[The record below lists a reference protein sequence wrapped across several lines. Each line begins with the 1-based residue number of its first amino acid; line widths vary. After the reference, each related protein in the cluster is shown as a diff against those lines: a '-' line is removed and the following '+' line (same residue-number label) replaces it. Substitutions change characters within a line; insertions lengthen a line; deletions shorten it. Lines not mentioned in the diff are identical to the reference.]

1 MSAVPK
7 AMAPVMG
14 LGPPSLDGGLAVESP
29 EAMEHGLK
37 EQLGTA
43 LETPWSL
50 SWSGQFLLTIHRI
63 QRPIQSYNPECDPL
77 AQERWAMGTPWPLRK
92 EV

>member
-50 SWSGQFLLTIHRI
+50 SWSGQFLLTTGSRGPFSLTTQNVIH
-63 QRPIQSYNPECDPL
+63 
-77 AQERWAMGTPWPLRK
+77 WPRRDGQWGLLGH
-92 EV
+92 